1 MFDIFVLMMMM
12 EEKEE
17 EEEEEEEGTSTEPE
31 LIAMPSSLWR
41 QHCLRK
47 LWQGK
52 RPGGAT
58 KHLSTNI
65 LGQGGGG
72 EHDL

>member
-1 MFDIFVLMMMM
+1 MMM
-12 EEKEE
+12 EEEE
-17 EEEEEEEGTSTEPE
+17 EEEEEEEGEDTSTEPE

-41 QHCLRK
+41 QHCSGK

-65 LGQGGGG
+65 LRQGGGG